1 MTPISAAALI
11 VAATADAILARV
23 LEVAAAVGLP
33 VETWRAGDPTR
44 ALFKALADTTAERDA
59 VQAEFAKGA
68 SIQTAEGDWA
78 TIRALETFNVERDE
92 ATFSAPTVV
101 VDNAAGGV
109 FEFEP
114 GGIVFSA
121 SATGATFT
129 NQGLVSIAALT
140 SGISILLV
148 AQQSGSAGTV
158 AANDIDGIV
167 SPPIEALGVSIVSST
182 AAIGVDEQSD
192 AGLRQECADTLGSFS
207 PNGPADVYSFVARNE
222 DLTGVVGITRAKA
235 NGDNTT
241 GAVTV
246 YAATGTAGIS
256 GPTVS
261 AIQDAID
268 LWSTPLCT
276 LATVQSGTPAS
287 IAITVS
293 GVPADLQDVVEA
305 AWAEHFLLIDFGG
318 EVNVSAL
325 EGVAFAAMLS
335 DGADP
340 ATANPVVSVPAADQT
355 LTAAQFPVVGAIT
368 WL

>member
-11 VAATADAILARV
+11 VAATADAILTRV

-33 VETWRAGDPTR
+33 VDTWRAGDPTR
-44 ALFKALADTTAERDA
+44 ALFKGLADTTAERDA

-92 ATFSAPTVV
+92 ATFAAPTVV
-101 VDNAAGGV
+101 IDNAGGGV

-129 NQGLVSIAALT
+129 NQELVSIAALT

-158 AANDIDGIV
+158 AADDIDGIV
-167 SPPIEALGVSIVSST
+167 SPPIGALGVSIVSST

-192 AGLRQECADTLGSFS
+192 AGLRQECAETLGSFS
-207 PNGPADVYSFVARNE
+207 PNGPADAYAYAAKNS
-222 DLTGVVGITRAKA
+222 DLTGVTGILRAKA
-235 NGDNTT
+235 SGDNTT
-241 GAVTV
+241 GTVTV
-246 YAATGTAGIS
+246 YAATGTAAIDAG
-256 GPTVS
+256 TVS

-268 LWSTPLCT
+268 IWATPLCT
-276 LATVQSGTPAS
+276 LATVQSGTPVDQD
-287 IAITVS
+287 ITIS
-293 GVPADLQDVVEA
+293 GVAADFRDAVEA
-305 AWAEHFLLIDFGG
+305 AWTEHFLLIDFGG

-325 EGVAFAAMLS
+325 EGVAFAAMVS
-335 DGADP
+335 NGADP
-340 ATANPVVSVPAADQT
+340 AAANPVVSVPAADDT
-355 LTAAQFPVVGAIT
+355 LAASEFPVLGGTT